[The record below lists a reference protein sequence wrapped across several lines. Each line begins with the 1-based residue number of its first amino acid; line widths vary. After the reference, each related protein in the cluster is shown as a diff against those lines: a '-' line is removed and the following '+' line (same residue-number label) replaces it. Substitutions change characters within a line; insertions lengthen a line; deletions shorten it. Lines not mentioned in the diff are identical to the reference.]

1 MSGSSAAS
9 ATRRARRALERAAA
23 AVAEADEAVQAR
35 TASSAAV
42 AFDGDLAVDLDPRV
56 ASIPAGNRE
65 LEVTTQNG
73 PGGGL
78 LRAQRRFAECADPAA
93 LAEELVAEV
102 HAAGHQRV
110 LLLETVARSRHR
122 ELEVLAARGDL
133 LLVPGRRLTGS
144 DLTRMSP
151 SAVVELVPGH
161 PRAPRLAVWGVPDP
175 TWPEAPGQLELLAAA
190 AGAAWRAIVATAQAQ
205 RFERESA
212 STQLLLSGALRLAG
226 LGSWSWDP
234 ATGVVALD
242 DRLRE
247 MLGMGAGEPDPDLQT
262 WRLRVHPDDRGP
274 FTGVED
280 PAAHAGTSAPYPFRV
295 ASADGTERTFLGMSV
310 PLATTSSSV
319 VQGLVLDVSA
329 GEKSS
334 GELVRL
340 AQCDS
345 LTGLANRSVLE
356 TRLAQALENA
366 TPTDAV
372 ALVLLDLDRFKLVND
387 TLGHQIGDAL
397 LRQVAVRLEDA
408 APPGATLARL
418 GGDEFVVMVPGVN
431 RPEGAATMAQGIIRR
446 LRSPMLLPGLPE
458 PFVCTSSAGIAVGHE
473 GTADDLFRSADMA
486 LYRAKDGGRDR
497 VAMYDSAMRDEAHAR
512 HVAEHRVRRALRTDG
527 LRVVWQPIVD
537 LRNRELVAAEALV
550 RLDDPVEGVLEPKYF
565 VDTAED
571 TGLIVDVDTWVLGE
585 VLRQLREWRREGV
598 GLQVSFNV
606 SGKTLEHPAFAHRLA
621 HSVEST
627 GAAGS
632 SLLAEVTERTLID
645 LSTSTRASLGELRSI
660 GARVGLDDFGTGYS
674 SLSYLDRFP
683 LSFLK
688 IDMSFVRP
696 LGSSDRAEAVVEA
709 LISLAHAHGMVV
721 TAEGVET
728 ELQAQMLRDMGCD
741 RAQGYL
747 FGRPVDA
754 GLLPFGSLA

>member
-1 MSGSSAAS
+1 
-9 ATRRARRALERAAA
+9 
-23 AVAEADEAVQAR
+23 VAEAEERVGRLGGSVELD
-35 TASSAAV
+35 
-42 AFDGDLAVDLDPRV
+42 VDTGTLGH
-56 ASIPAGNRE
+56 PAPE
-65 LEVTTQNG
+65 LHDDLEVTTRTNG
-73 PGGGL
+73 QL
-78 LRAQRRFAECADPAA
+78 AECADLGV
-93 LAEELVAEV
+93 LADELVTAV
-102 HAAGHQRV
+102 HACGHQRV

-122 ELEVLAARGDL
+122 ELEVVAARGDL
-133 LLVPGRRLTGS
+133 LLVAGRRLTGS

-161 PRAPRLAVWGVPDP
+161 PRAPRLAVWGVPDGG
-175 TWPEAPGQLELLAAA
+175 AAHLELLAAA
-190 AGAAWRAIVATAQAQ
+190 GGTAWRALVATDQA
-205 RFERESA
+205 RRTEAEASA
-212 STQLLLSGALRLAG
+212 AQLLLSGALRLAG

-234 ATGVVALD
+234 ATGVFRLD

-247 MLGMGAGEPDPDLQT
+247 MLALPNAVADPDLDT
-262 WRLRVHPDDRGP
+262 WRASVHPDDRGP

-295 ASADGTERTFLGMSV
+295 TGADGTERTFLGMSV

-329 GEKSS
+329 GEKST

-345 LTGLANRSVLE
+345 LTGLANRSVLD
-356 TRLAQALENA
+356 TRLAEALENA
-366 TPTDAV
+366 TAVDAV

-431 RPEGAATMAQGIIRR
+431 RPEAAAIMARDIIRR
-446 LRSPMLLPGLPE
+446 LRSPMILPGLPE

-497 VAMYDSAMRDEAHAR
+497 VALYDSAMREEAQAR
-512 HVAEHRVRRALRTDG
+512 HDAEHRVRRALRTDG

-537 LRNRELVAAEALV
+537 LRTSELVAAEALV
-550 RLDDPVEGVLEPKYF
+550 RLDDPVEGILEPKYF

-585 VLRQLREWRREGV
+585 VLRQLREWRRDGV

-696 LGSSDRAEAVVEA
+696 LGSSDRAEAVVRA

-728 ELQAQMLRDMGCD
+728 EVQAKMLRDMGCD
-741 RAQGYL
+741 RAQGWL
-747 FGRPVDA
+747 FGKPMDA
-754 GLLPFGSLA
+754 GLLPVTSVP

>member
-1 MSGSSAAS
+1 MSGSPATS

-23 AVAEADEAVQAR
+23 AVAESGPALRTRDADVELV
-35 TASSAAV
+35 V
-42 AFDGDLAVDLDPRV
+42 DGPLGADALAVD
-56 ASIPAGNRE
+56 
-65 LEVTTQNG
+65 
-73 PGGGL
+73 PGQAFV
-78 LRAQRRFAECADPAA
+78 RAQRRFSECGDLAA
-93 LAEELVAEV
+93 LGEELVAEV
-102 HAAGHQRV
+102 HDAGHQRV

-133 LLVPGRRLTGS
+133 LLVPGRRLTGA

-161 PRAPRLAVWGVPDP
+161 PRAPRLAVWGVP
-175 TWPEAPGQLELLAAA
+175 TSHAPSLEVLAVA
-190 AGAAWRAIVATAQAQ
+190 AGAAWRALTATAEAL
-205 RFERESA
+205 RAAGESTR
-212 STQLLLSGALRLAG
+212 SQLLLSGALRLAG

-247 MLGMGAGEPDPDLQT
+247 MLGMTGAEADPDLET
-262 WRLRVHPDDRGP
+262 WRLRIHPDDRGP

-295 ASADGTERTFLGMSV
+295 AAPDGTERTFLGMSV

-319 VQGLVLDVSA
+319 VQGLVMDVSA
-329 GEKSS
+329 GEKST

-345 LTGLANRSVLE
+345 LTGLANRSVLDV
-356 TRLAQALENA
+356 RLAEALAGASAN
-366 TPTDAV
+366 DAV

-418 GGDEFVVMVPGVN
+418 GGDEFVVMVPGLT
-431 RPEGAATMAQGIIRR
+431 RPEAAALVARDIIRR

-458 PFVCTSSAGIAVGHE
+458 PFVCTSSAGVAVGHE

-497 VAMYDSAMRDEAHAR
+497 VALYDSAMREEAQAR
-512 HVAEHRVRRALRTDG
+512 HDAEHRVRRALRTDG

-537 LRNRELVAAEALV
+537 LRTSELVAAEALV
-550 RLDDPVEGVLEPKYF
+550 RLDDPVQGILEPKHF

-585 VLRQLREWRREGV
+585 VLRQLREWRRDGV

-696 LGSSDRAEAVVEA
+696 LGSSDRAEAVVRA

-728 ELQAQMLRDMGCD
+728 ELQAKMLRDMGCD

-754 GLLPFGSLA
+754 GRLPVTSRP

>member
-1 MSGSSAAS
+1 MTSAD
-9 ATRRARRALERAAA
+9 RRARRALERAAA
-23 AVAEADEAVQAR
+23 AVAEAG
-35 TASSAAV
+35 AAV
-42 AFDGDLAVDLDPRV
+42 EARGTEHPDVDLAQHLDL
-56 ASIPAGNRE
+56 G
-65 LEVTTQNG
+65 VTRRDTG
-73 PGGGL
+73 AAF
-78 LRAQRRFAECADPAA
+78 LRAQRRFSECGD
-93 LAEELVAEV
+93 LSSLGEELVTEV
-102 HAAGHQRV
+102 HEAGHQRV

-133 LLVPGRRLTGS
+133 LLVPGRRLTGN
-144 DLTRMSP
+144 DLTRMCP

-161 PRAPRLAVWGVPDP
+161 PRAPRLAVWGVPDGDS
-175 TWPEAPGQLELLAAA
+175 PGLEFLALA
-190 AGAAWRAIVATAQAQ
+190 AGAAWRALVATADAV
-205 RFERESA
+205 RADRESTRA
-212 STQLLLSGALRLAG
+212 TLLLSGAARLAG

-234 ATGVVALD
+234 ATGVVTLD

-247 MLGMGAGEPDPDLQT
+247 MLGMTAAEADPDLET
-262 WRLRVHPDDRGP
+262 WRLRVHPDDRAP
-274 FTGVED
+274 FTGVDD
-280 PAAHAGTSAPYPFRV
+280 PAAHAGSSAPYPFRV
-295 ASADGTERTFLGMSV
+295 AAPDGTERTFLGMSV
-310 PLATTSSSV
+310 PLTRTSSSV
-319 VQGLVLDVSA
+319 VQGLVMDVSA
-329 GEKSS
+329 GGKST

-345 LTGLANRSVLE
+345 LTGLANRSVLD
-356 TRLAQALENA
+356 TRLAEALAGA
-366 TPTDAV
+366 TPSDAV

-397 LRQVAVRLEDA
+397 LRQVAVRLEAA

-431 RPEGAATMAQGIIRR
+431 RPEAASIMARDVIRR
-446 LRSPMLLPGLPE
+446 LRAPMLLPGLPE
-458 PFVCTSSAGIAVGHE
+458 PFVCTSSAGVAVAHE

-497 VAMYDSAMRDEAHAR
+497 VALYDTAMRDEAHAR

-550 RLDDPVEGVLEPKYF
+550 RLDDPVEGILEPKHF

-585 VLRQLREWRREGV
+585 VLRQLREWRREEV

-627 GAAGS
+627 GASGS

-728 ELQAQMLRDMGCD
+728 ELQASMLRDMGCD

-747 FGRPVDA
+747 FGRPMDA
-754 GLLPFGSLA
+754 GLLPLTSRP

>member
-1 MSGSSAAS
+1 
-9 ATRRARRALERAAA
+9 
-23 AVAEADEAVQAR
+23 
-35 TASSAAV
+35 
-42 AFDGDLAVDLDPRV
+42 
-56 ASIPAGNRE
+56 
-65 LEVTTQNG
+65 
-73 PGGGL
+73 
-78 LRAQRRFAECADPAA
+78 
-93 LAEELVAEV
+93 
-102 HAAGHQRV
+102 
-110 LLLETVARSRHR
+110 
-122 ELEVLAARGDL
+122 LEVLAA
-133 LLVPGRRLTGS
+133 S
-144 DLTRMSP
+144 
-151 SAVVELVPGH
+151 
-161 PRAPRLAVWGVPDP
+161 
-175 TWPEAPGQLELLAAA
+175 
-190 AGAAWRAIVATAQAQ
+190 AGAAWRALVATADAA
-205 RFERESA
+205 RADRESA
-212 STQLLLSGALRLAG
+212 AARLMLSGALRLAG

-234 ATGVVALD
+234 ASGVVTLD

-247 MLGMGAGEPDPDLQT
+247 MLGFPLSEPDPDLES
-262 WRLRVHPDDRGP
+262 WRARIHPDDRGP

-295 ASADGTERTFLGMSV
+295 SSSDGGERTFLGMSV

-329 GEKSS
+329 GEKST

-345 LTGLANRSVLE
+345 LTGLANRSVLDV
-356 TRLAQALENA
+356 RLAEALERA
-366 TPTDAV
+366 TPQDAV

-408 APPGATLARL
+408 APPGAVLARL

-431 RPEGAATMAQGIIRR
+431 RVEAASLMARDVLRR

-458 PFVCTSSAGIAVGHE
+458 PFVCTSSAGIAIGHE

-497 VAMYDSAMRDEAHAR
+497 VAVYDSAMREEAQAR

-537 LRNRELVAAEALV
+537 LRTSELVAAEALV
-550 RLDDPVEGVLEPKYF
+550 RLDDPVEGILEPKYF

-621 HSVEST
+621 
-627 GAAGS
+627 
-632 SLLAEVTERTLID
+632 RT
-645 LSTSTRASLGELRSI
+645 
-660 GARVGLDDFGTGYS
+660 
-674 SLSYLDRFP
+674 
-683 LSFLK
+683 
-688 IDMSFVRP
+688 
-696 LGSSDRAEAVVEA
+696 
-709 LISLAHAHGMVV
+709 HAH
-721 TAEGVET
+721 
-728 ELQAQMLRDMGCD
+728 
-741 RAQGYL
+741 
-747 FGRPVDA
+747 RPVDVDA
-754 GLLPFGSLA
+754 GEPGGAAQHRRPRRSRRLRDGVLLAVLPRQVPAELPQDRHELRAPPRFLRPRRGRRAGPHQPRPRPRHGRHRRGRGERAAGEDVAGHGVRPRPGVPVRPPRRGGPAAQRSVRRPTAAVAPGPAGRRRRRCARGSAS

>member
-1 MSGSSAAS
+1 V
-9 ATRRARRALERAAA
+9 R
-23 AVAEADEAVQAR
+23 
-35 TASSAAV
+35 
-42 AFDGDLAVDLDPRV
+42 VDLD
-56 ASIPAGNRE
+56 GGTD
-65 LEVTTQNG
+65 LQVTTTVTAQAG
-73 PGGGL
+73 AAATL
-78 LRAQRRFAECADPAA
+78 LRAQRRFAESRDLAS

-102 HAAGHQRV
+102 HRCGHQRV

-133 LLVPGRRLTGS
+133 LLVQGRRITGN

-161 PRAPRLAVWGVPDP
+161 PRAPRLAVWGVAGS
-175 TWPEAPGQLELLAAA
+175 TTATLEVLAAA
-190 AGAAWRAIVATAQAQ
+190 GGASWQALVATEDARRAH
-205 RFERESA
+205 RESTSA
-212 STQLLLSGALRLAG
+212 QLLLSGALRLAG

-234 ATGVVALD
+234 ATGVVRLD

-247 MLGMGAGEPDPDLQT
+247 MLGLSSADPDPDLET
-262 WRLRVHPDDRGP
+262 WRSRIHPDDRGP

-280 PAAHAGTSAPYPFRV
+280 PAAHAGTSAPYPFRIG
-295 ASADGTERTFLGMSV
+295 STDETERTFLGMSV

-329 GEKSS
+329 GEKST

-345 LTGLANRSVLE
+345 LTGLANRSVMDV
-356 TRLAQALENA
+356 RLAEALEKA
-366 TPTDAV
+366 TAADAV

-418 GGDEFVVMVPGVN
+418 GGDEFVVMVPGVG
-431 RPEGAATMAQGIIRR
+431 RPEVAAMMARDLLRR
-446 LRSPMLLPGLPE
+446 LRAPMLLPGLPE
-458 PFVCTSSAGIAVGHE
+458 PFVCTSSAGIAVGHS
-473 GTADDLFRSADMA
+473 GSADDLFRSADMA

-497 VAMYDSAMRDEAHAR
+497 VAVYDSAMRHEAQAR
-512 HVAEHRVRRALRTDG
+512 RDAEHRVRRALRTDG

-537 LRNRELVAAEALV
+537 LRDNRRLVAAEALV
-550 RLDDPVEGVLEPKYF
+550 RLEDPIEGLLEPKHF

-585 VLRQLREWRREGV
+585 VLRQLREWRRADV
-598 GLQVSFNV
+598 DLQVSFNV
-606 SGKTLEHPAFAHRLA
+606 SGKTLEHPSFAHRLA

-627 GAAGS
+627 GASGS

-645 LSTSTRASLGELRSI
+645 LSSSTRASLGELRSI

-696 LGSSDRAEAVVEA
+696 LGTSDRAEAVVRA

-728 ELQAQMLRDMGCD
+728 ELQANMLRDMGCD
-741 RAQGYL
+741 RGQGYL

-754 GLLPFGSLA
+754 SKLPVGVLGA

>member
-1 MSGSSAAS
+1 MSGSAATS

-23 AVAEADEAVQAR
+23 AVAEAD
-35 TASSAAV
+35 AAV
-42 AFDGDLAVDLDPRV
+42 GDRRPRLADVDLAVTHDDLDAP
-56 ASIPAGNRE
+56 GT
-65 LEVTTQNG
+65 LEVTTRAAAQHDTATAV
-73 PGGGL
+73 
-78 LRAQRRFAECADPAA
+78 LRAQRRFNECTETAV
-93 LAEELVAEV
+93 LGEELVVEV
-102 HAAGHQRV
+102 HAAGYQRV

-133 LLVPGRRLTGS
+133 LLVPGRRITGN

-161 PRAPRLAVWGVPDP
+161 PRAPRLAVWGTAGTAGPR
-175 TWPEAPGQLELLAAA
+175 LEVLAAA
-190 AGAAWRAIVATAQAQ
+190 AGAAWRALVASAEAA
-205 RFERESA
+205 RADRESTGA
-212 STQLLLSGALRLAG
+212 SLLLSGALRLAG
-226 LGSWSWDP
+226 LGSWAWDP
-234 ATGVVALD
+234 ATGVVTLD

-247 MLGMGAGEPDPDLQT
+247 MLGMSAADPDPDLET
-262 WRLRVHPDDRGP
+262 WRLRIHPDDRGP

-280 PAAHAGTSAPYPFRV
+280 PAAHAGTSAPYPFRI

-329 GEKSS
+329 GEKST

-345 LTGLANRSVLE
+345 LTGLANRAVLDV
-356 TRLAQALENA
+356 RLAEALDAASPGN
-366 TPTDAV
+366 AV

-418 GGDEFVVMVPGVN
+418 GGDEFVVMVPGVG
-431 RPEGAATMAQGIIRR
+431 RVEAAAIMARDMIRR
-446 LRSPMLLPGLPE
+446 LRAPMLLPGLPE

-497 VAMYDSAMRDEAHAR
+497 VAVYDTAMREEAQAR

-537 LRNRELVAAEALV
+537 LRSDQLVAAEALV
-550 RLDDPVEGVLEPKYF
+550 RLDDPVEGILEPKHF

-585 VLRQLREWRREGV
+585 VLRQLREWRRDGV

-728 ELQAQMLRDMGCD
+728 ELQARVLREMGCD
-741 RAQGYL
+741 RAQGWL
-747 FGRPVDA
+747 FGRPVAA
-754 GLLPFGSLA
+754 GLLPLGSRP

>member
-1 MSGSSAAS
+1 MGERVGGLPAAS
-9 ATRRARRALERAAA
+9 TTGLVDSPADGRLDRRVDGGLALTTEVNVGAA
-23 AVAEADEAVQAR
+23 
-35 TASSAAV
+35 
-42 AFDGDLAVDLDPRV
+42 
-56 ASIPAGNRE
+56 
-65 LEVTTQNG
+65 
-73 PGGGL
+73 L
-78 LRAQRRFAECADPAA
+78 LRAQRRFGECRDLGA
-93 LAEELVAEV
+93 LAEELVTEV
-102 HAAGHQRV
+102 HRCGHQRV

-133 LLVPGRRLTGS
+133 LLVAGRRFTGT

-161 PRAPRLAVWGVPDP
+161 PRAPRLAVWGVADTSTP
-175 TWPEAPGQLELLAAA
+175 ALEVLAAA
-190 AGAAWRAIVATAQAQ
+190 GGAAWRALVATDDARRAGA
-205 RFERESA
+205 ELSGA
-212 STQLLLSGALRLAG
+212 QLLLSGALRLAG

-234 ATGVVALD
+234 ATGVVTLD

-247 MLGMGAGEPDPDLQT
+247 MLGLGAEVPDPDLDA
-262 WRLRVHPDDRGP
+262 WRARIHPDDRGP

-295 ASADGTERTFLGMSV
+295 RTADDRERTFLGMSV
-310 PLATTSSSV
+310 PLATTSTSL

-329 GEKSS
+329 GEKST

-345 LTGLANRSVLE
+345 LTGLANRSVLD
-356 TRLAQALENA
+356 TRLAEALERA

-418 GGDEFVVMVPGVN
+418 GGDEFVVMVPGVG
-431 RPEGAATMAQGIIRR
+431 RPEAAALVARDIIRR

-458 PFVCTSSAGIAVGHE
+458 PFVCTSSAGIAVGHS
-473 GTADDLFRSADMA
+473 GTGDELFRSADMA

-497 VAMYDSAMRDEAHAR
+497 VAVYDSAMRDEAQAR
-512 HVAEHRVRRALRTDG
+512 RDAEHRVRRALRTDG

-537 LRNRELVAAEALV
+537 LRRGELVAAEALV
-550 RLDDPVEGVLEPKYF
+550 RLEDPVEGLLEPKSF

-585 VLRQLREWRREGV
+585 VLRQLREWRRAGQ

-645 LSTSTRASLGELRSI
+645 LSSSTRASLGELRSI

-696 LGSSDRAEAVVEA
+696 LGTSERAAAVVEA
-709 LISLAHAHGMVV
+709 LIALAHAHGMVV

-728 ELQAQMLRDMGCD
+728 EQQAALLREMGCD
-741 RAQGYL
+741 RAQGWL
-747 FGRPVDA
+747 FGRP
-754 GLLPFGSLA
+754 

>member
-1 MSGSSAAS
+1 M
-9 ATRRARRALERAAA
+9 
-23 AVAEADEAVQAR
+23 
-35 TASSAAV
+35 
-42 AFDGDLAVDLDPRV
+42 
-56 ASIPAGNRE
+56 
-65 LEVTTQNG
+65 
-73 PGGGL
+73 
-78 LRAQRRFAECADPAA
+78 
-93 LAEELVAEV
+93 
-102 HAAGHQRV
+102 
-110 LLLETVARSRHR
+110 
-122 ELEVLAARGDL
+122 
-133 LLVPGRRLTGS
+133 
-144 DLTRMSP
+144 
-151 SAVVELVPGH
+151 
-161 PRAPRLAVWGVPDP
+161 
-175 TWPEAPGQLELLAAA
+175 
-190 AGAAWRAIVATAQAQ
+190 
-205 RFERESA
+205 
-212 STQLLLSGALRLAG
+212 
-226 LGSWSWDP
+226 
-234 ATGVVALD
+234 
-242 DRLRE
+242 
-247 MLGMGAGEPDPDLQT
+247 
-262 WRLRVHPDDRGP
+262 
-274 FTGVED
+274 
-280 PAAHAGTSAPYPFRV
+280 
-295 ASADGTERTFLGMSV
+295 
-310 PLATTSSSV
+310 
-319 VQGLVLDVSA
+319 DVSA
-329 GEKSS
+329 GGKST

-345 LTGLANRSVLE
+345 LTGLANRSVLD
-356 TRLAQALENA
+356 TRLAEALAGA
-366 TPTDAV
+366 TPSDAV

-397 LRQVAVRLEDA
+397 LRQVAVRLEAA

-431 RPEGAATMAQGIIRR
+431 RPEAASIMARDVIRR
-446 LRSPMLLPGLPE
+446 LRAPMLLPGLPE
-458 PFVCTSSAGIAVGHE
+458 PFVCTSSAGVAVAHE

-497 VAMYDSAMRDEAHAR
+497 VALYDTAMRDEAHAR

-550 RLDDPVEGVLEPKYF
+550 RLDDPVEGILEPKHF

-585 VLRQLREWRREGV
+585 VLRQLREWRREEV

-627 GAAGS
+627 GASGS

-728 ELQAQMLRDMGCD
+728 ELQASMLRDMGCD

-747 FGRPVDA
+747 FGRPMDA
-754 GLLPFGSLA
+754 GLLPLTSRP

>member
-1 MSGSSAAS
+1 MSGSPAAS

-23 AVAEADEAVQAR
+23 AVAEQQAHD
-35 TASSAAV
+35 
-42 AFDGDLAVDLDPRV
+42 DGSVHVDLDEESDLVVRTT
-56 ASIPAGNRE
+56 
-65 LEVTTQNG
+65 VTTHLSAG
-73 PGGGL
+73 AAL
-78 LRAQRRFAECADPAA
+78 LRAQRRFAESRDLTS
-93 LAEELVAEV
+93 LAEELVSEV
-102 HAAGHQRV
+102 HRCGHQRV

-122 ELEVLAARGDL
+122 ELEVLAARGDI
-133 LLVPGRRLTGS
+133 LLVQGRRITGS

-161 PRAPRLAVWGVPDP
+161 PLAPRLAVWGVADTTTP
-175 TWPEAPGQLELLAAA
+175 TLEVLAAA
-190 AGAAWRAIVATAQAQ
+190 GGASWRALVATADAQ
-205 RFERESA
+205 RADRESTSA
-212 STQLLLSGALRLAG
+212 QLLLSGALRLAG

-234 ATGVVALD
+234 VTGVLRLD

-247 MLGMGAGEPDPDLQT
+247 MLGRSASDPDPDLET
-262 WRLRVHPDDRGP
+262 WRAGVHPDDRGP

-295 ASADGTERTFLGMSV
+295 RSTDGTERTFLGMSV

-329 GEKSS
+329 GEKST

-345 LTGLANRSVLE
+345 LTGLANRSVMDI
-356 TRLAQALENA
+356 RLAEALEKA
-366 TPTDAV
+366 TAVDAV

-418 GGDEFVVMVPGVN
+418 GGDEFVVMVPGIT
-431 RPEGAATMAQGIIRR
+431 RPEAASIMARDLLRR

-458 PFVCTSSAGIAVGHE
+458 PFVCTSSAGIAVGHQ

-497 VAMYDSAMRDEAHAR
+497 VAVYDSAMREQAQAR
-512 HVAEHRVRRALRTDG
+512 RDAEHRVRRALRTDG

-537 LRNRELVAAEALV
+537 LRDNRKLVAAEALV
-550 RLDDPVEGVLEPKYF
+550 RLEDPVEGLLEPKHF

-585 VLRQLREWRREGV
+585 ALRQLREWRRADV
-598 GLQVSFNV
+598 DLQVSFNV

-627 GAAGS
+627 GAAGT
-632 SLLAEVTERTLID
+632 SLLCEVTERTLID
-645 LSTSTRASLGELRSI
+645 LSSTTRASLGELRSM

-696 LGSSDRAEAVVEA
+696 LGTSDRAEAVVRA

-728 ELQAQMLRDMGCD
+728 ELQATMLQDMGCD
-741 RAQGYL
+741 RGQGYL

-754 GLLPFGSLA
+754 SLLPVGILGA

>member
-1 MSGSSAAS
+1 MSGSPATS

-23 AVAEADEAVQAR
+23 AVAEAG
-35 TASSAAV
+35 AAV
-42 AFDGDLAVDLDPRV
+42 DERRTRLADVDLAVTHDDP
-56 ASIPAGNRE
+56 GT
-65 LEVTTQNG
+65 LEVTTRTEAQHDTASSV
-73 PGGGL
+73 
-78 LRAQRRFAECADPAA
+78 LRAQRRLNECADTAV
-93 LAEELVAEV
+93 LGEELVAEV
-102 HAAGHQRV
+102 HAAGYQRV

-133 LLVPGRRLTGS
+133 LLVPGRRITGS
-144 DLTRMSP
+144 DLTRMCP

-161 PRAPRLAVWGVPDP
+161 PRAPRLAVWGTAGTAGPR
-175 TWPEAPGQLELLAAA
+175 LEVLAAA
-190 AGAAWRAIVATAQAQ
+190 AGAAWRALVATAEAA
-205 RFERESA
+205 RADRESTGA
-212 STQLLLSGALRLAG
+212 NLLLSGALRLAG
-226 LGSWSWDP
+226 LGSWAWNP
-234 ATGVVALD
+234 ATGVVTLD

-247 MLGMGAGEPDPDLQT
+247 MLGMGAADPDPDLET
-262 WRLRVHPDDRGP
+262 WRQRIHPDDRAP

-280 PAAHAGTSAPYPFRV
+280 PAAHAGTSAPYPFRTT
-295 ASADGTERTFLGMSV
+295 SADGTERTFLGMSV

-329 GEKSS
+329 GEKST

-345 LTGLANRSVLE
+345 LTGLANRSVLDV
-356 TRLAQALENA
+356 RLAEALEA
-366 TPTDAV
+366 AGPGDAV

-418 GGDEFVVMVPGVN
+418 GGDEFVVMVPGVG
-431 RPEGAATMAQGIIRR
+431 RVEAAALMARDMIRR
-446 LRSPMLLPGLPE
+446 LRAPMLLPGLPE

-497 VAMYDSAMRDEAHAR
+497 VAVYDSAMREEARAR

-537 LRNRELVAAEALV
+537 LRSDQLVAAEALV
-550 RLDDPVEGVLEPKYF
+550 RLDDPVEGILEPKHF

-585 VLRQLREWRREGV
+585 VLRQLREWRRDGV

-645 LSTSTRASLGELRSI
+645 LSSSTRASLGELRSI

-728 ELQAQMLRDMGCD
+728 ELQARVLRDMGCD
-741 RAQGYL
+741 RAQGWL
-747 FGRPVDA
+747 FGRPVQAD
-754 GLLPFGSLA
+754 LLPLGSRP

>member
-1 MSGSSAAS
+1 MSGSPAAS

-23 AVAEADEAVQAR
+23 S
-35 TASSAAV
+35 ASERHEPV
-42 AFDGDLAVDLDPRV
+42 
-56 ASIPAGNRE
+56 
-65 LEVTTQNG
+65 LEVTAPPQVLDPG
-73 PGGGL
+73 PDL
-78 LRAQRRFAECADPAA
+78 LRAQRRLAESQDLAA

-102 HAAGHQRV
+102 HRCGHQRV

-122 ELEVLAARGDL
+122 ELEVLTARGDL
-133 LLVPGRRLTGS
+133 CPAPGHRLTGG
-144 DLTRMSP
+144 DLTRMAP
-151 SAVVELVPGH
+151 TAVVELVPGH
-161 PRAPRLAVWGVPDP
+161 PRAPRLAVWGTVAGS
-175 TWPEAPGQLELLAAA
+175 TLEVLAS
-190 AGAAWRAIVATAQAQ
+190 AGGAVWRALVATEEARRAA
-205 RFERESA
+205 REA
-212 STQLLLSGALRLAG
+212 TGAQLLLSGALRLAG

-234 ATGVVALD
+234 ATGVVRLD
-242 DRLRE
+242 DRLRR
-247 MLGMGAGEPDPDLQT
+247 MLGLCPTDPDPDLET
-262 WRLRVHPDDRGP
+262 WRSGIHPDDRGP

-280 PAAHAGTSAPYPFRV
+280 PAAHVGTSAPYPFRV
-295 ASADGTERTFLGMSV
+295 TSADGTERTFLGMSV
-310 PLATTSSSV
+310 PLATTSSSA

-329 GEKSS
+329 GEKST

-345 LTGLANRSVLE
+345 LTGLANRSVMDLRLVEALE
-356 TRLAQALENA
+356 TA

-397 LRQVAVRLEDA
+397 LRQVAVRLQDA
-408 APPGATLARL
+408 VPPGAVLARL
-418 GGDEFVVMVPGVN
+418 GGDEFVVMVPGVD
-431 RPEGAATMAQGIIRR
+431 RPEAVSIMARDLLRR
-446 LRSPMLLPGLPE
+446 LRAPMMLPGLPE
-458 PFVCTSSAGIAVGHE
+458 PFVCTSSAGIAVGHS

-497 VAMYDSAMRDEAHAR
+497 VALYDSAMRHEAQAR
-512 HVAEHRVRRALRTDG
+512 RDAEHRVRRALRTDG
-527 LRVVWQPIVD
+527 LRVVWQPIVSLSD
-537 LRNRELVAAEALV
+537 HEIVAAEALV
-550 RLDDPVEGVLEPKYF
+550 RLEDPVEGLLEPKEF

-585 VLRQLREWRREGV
+585 VLRQLREWRRAGV

-606 SGKTLEHPAFAHRLA
+606 SGKTLEHPSFAHRLA

-627 GAAGS
+627 GASGS

-645 LSTSTRASLGELRSI
+645 LSSSTRASLGELRSI

-696 LGSSDRAEAVVEA
+696 LGTSDRAEAVVRA

-728 ELQAQMLRDMGCD
+728 ELQAAMLRDMGCD

-747 FGRPVDA
+747 FGRPVVA
-754 GLLPFGSLA
+754 AALPQGVLGPRFRP